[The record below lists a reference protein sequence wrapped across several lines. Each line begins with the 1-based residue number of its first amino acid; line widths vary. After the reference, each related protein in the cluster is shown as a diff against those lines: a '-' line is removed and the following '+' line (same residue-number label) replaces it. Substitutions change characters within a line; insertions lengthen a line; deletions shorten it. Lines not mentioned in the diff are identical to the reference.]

1 MVLPEE
7 EHGHSLEDSASES
20 PASED
25 SVTEKTEIEADQQ
38 DTAASE
44 DDEVVEATPEEALV
58 QALAEVEKY
67 RDVALR
73 AEAEMQNMQR
83 RTARDIENAHKFGL
97 ERFLENPLPVVDSL
111 EKAIESGDQ
120 AGGEASEAIAEGVS
134 LCHKLLLDVL
144 DKENIEV
151 IDPVGGPFDPNEHQ
165 AMSMVENPEME
176 PNSVFAVVQR
186 GYKLNG
192 RLVRAAM
199 VMVTKAPAEAA
210 DESGG

>member
-1 MVLPEE
+1 MALPEDE
-7 EHGHSLEDSASES
+7 DGQSLEDSALEG
-20 PASED
+20 PASEVA
-25 SVTEKTEIEADQQ
+25 VTEKTEIEAEEQ
-38 DTAASE
+38 DPAALE
-44 DDEVVEATPEEALV
+44 ADEVAEATPEEALA

-83 RTARDIENAHKFGL
+83 RAARDIENAHKFGL
-97 ERFLENPLPVVDSL
+97 ERFLQNLLPVVDSL

-120 AGGEASEAIAEGVS
+120 VGGEAGEVIAEGVS

-199 VMVTKAPAEAA
+199 VMVTKVPAEAT